1 MWYYIIQTGDT
12 ENGFRTPSG
21 DCARPNLRGSN
32 LPRKRGNKMKRYIP
46 ALLAA
51 LICTGA
57 VSCAFRTGAVS
68 DTAAATEA
76 EPYSSG
82 TETAEEEKNT
92 ADTVSALA
100 VGDFMLP
107 LDEFSW
113 EREFPAEIVMLHF
126 TSAVVKNP
134 ADPYNT
140 EEIRSIFAE
149 SGVSINYIIER
160 DGTVRCFI
168 PENRAAWH
176 AGRGEWGDAK
186 YTNAMNKYSI
196 GIEIEAIG
204 SQNDMLRYMTAEEY
218 AALDRTLIGFTDA
231 QYTALSALLDD
242 ICMRNSIPK
251 NRSHVIG
258 HDEYN
263 PAKNDPGELFDWSRI
278 GISG

>member
-1 MWYYIIQTGDT
+1 
-12 ENGFRTPSG
+12 
-21 DCARPNLRGSN
+21 
-32 LPRKRGNKMKRYIP
+32 MKRYIP

-57 VSCAFRTGAVS
+57 VSCAFRTDNTGAVS

-140 EEIRSIFAE
+140 EEIRSIFAG

-160 DGTVRCFI
+160 DGTVRALFPRI
-168 PENRAAWH
+168 AQ
-176 AGRGEWGDAK
+176 RGTPDAVSGE
-186 YTNAMNKYSI
+186 TRST
-196 GIEIEAIG
+196 
-204 SQNDMLRYMTAEEY
+204 R
-218 AALDRTLIGFTDA
+218 
-231 QYTALSALLDD
+231 
-242 ICMRNSIPK
+242 MR
-251 NRSHVIG
+251 
-258 HDEYN
+258 
-263 PAKNDPGELFDWSRI
+263 
-278 GISG
+278 